1 MSKKKKYQ
9 GQTEKKLLNAC
20 HIFIK
25 KRKIVL
31 IVIKSVL
38 VQKNES
44 IQFK

>member
-1 MSKKKKYQ
+1 MSKKKINIKARQ
-9 GQTEKKLLNAC
+9 KKIIKCLSY
-20 HIFIK
+20 IYK

-31 IVIKSVL
+31 IVIKNVL

>member
-9 GQTEKKLLNAC
+9 GQTEKNIKCLSY
-20 HIFIK
+20 IYK

>member
-1 MSKKKKYQ
+1 MSTKKNIKARQKEIIKCLSY
-9 GQTEKKLLNAC
+9 
-20 HIFIK
+20 IYK

>member
-1 MSKKKKYQ
+1 MSTKKNIKARQKEIIKCLSY
-9 GQTEKKLLNAC
+9 NY
-20 HIFIK
+20 K

-31 IVIKSVL
+31 MVIKNVL

>member
-1 MSKKKKYQ
+1 MSKKKISRPDR
-9 GQTEKKLLNAC
+9 KKLLNAC

-31 IVIKSVL
+31 IVIKNVL